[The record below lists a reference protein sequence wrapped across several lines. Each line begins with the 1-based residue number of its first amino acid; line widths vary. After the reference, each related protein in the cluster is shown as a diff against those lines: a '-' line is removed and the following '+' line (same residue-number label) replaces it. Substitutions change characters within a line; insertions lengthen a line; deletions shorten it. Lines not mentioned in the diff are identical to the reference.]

1 MYIFIYILFFPIL
14 WLLSL
19 LPFRVLYFLSKG
31 VYFITF
37 YIIKYRRKIVYN
49 NIKNSFPEK
58 SEAEISLIIKRFYKH
73 FSRFFFEII
82 KQITISESEI
92 KKRVKYKNPE
102 VLLEMYNKGIHGIVV
117 TAHYGNWEW
126 LTALSDSTPYRTMS
140 VYKPL
145 ANKPLEKLLTKLRTR
160 FGTELVPMNQVL
172 KKMIQYK
179 NQGNPTLSCFIT
191 DQTPIYQHIQ
201 YWTKFLN
208 QDTPIYLGVEK
219 IARQLNLAVLF
230 YKMNPVKLGYYEIE
244 IIKLFDDV
252 SNLSE
257 LEITEAHVRALETT
271 IHEKPEYW
279 LWTHRRWKYSKEV
292 HQETMKNAYNSK
304 LR

>member
-1 MYIFIYILFFPIL
+1 MSILLYILIFPII

-19 LPFRVLYFLSKG
+19 LPFKVLYFLARG
-31 VYFITF
+31 VYFINF
-37 YIIKYRRKIVYN
+37 YIIRYRRKIVFN

-58 SEAEISLIIKRFYKH
+58 SDAEVRLIMKKFYKH
-73 FSRFFFEII
+73 FSRLFFEII
-82 KQITISESEI
+82 KQITISKTEF

-102 VLLEMYNKGIHGIVV
+102 VLIDMYNRGIHSIVV

-126 LTALSDSTPYRTMS
+126 LPSLSDCTPYRTMS

-145 ANKPLEKLLTKLRTR
+145 SNRPLENLLTKFRTR

-179 NQGNPTLSCFIT
+179 NHGKPTLSCFIT

-230 YKMNPVKLGYYEIE
+230 YKMNPVGLGYYEIE
-244 IIKLFDDV
+244 IIKLFEDV
-252 SNLSE
+252 STLSE
-257 LEITEAHVRALETT
+257 LEITEAHVRVLENT
-271 IHEKPEYW
+271 IREKPEYW